1 METQRKTSSII
12 AMIFFA
18 LLFTA
23 SAFAQ
28 SSDASDFEE
37 TKRLAE
43 SGDVEAQSTLPRGF
57 TTENIMK
64 VRAGMTS
71 GEIVQLFGNPK
82 SISSTTCGAGAGKPW
97 QCIIWRYGD
106 RSHQSGNFY
115 FSTDNDV
122 MLLNNFDI
130 DRESSY

>member
-1 METQRKTSSII
+1 MKTQRKPSSII
-12 AMIFFA
+12 AMIFFV
-18 LLFTA
+18 LLFAA

-97 QCIIWRYGD
+97 QCIIWRYGEFAY
-106 RSHQSGNFY
+106 QSASFY
-115 FSTDNDV
+115 FNREGDTLYLSS
-122 MLLNNFDI
+122 FDI
-130 DRESSY
+130 NR